1 MPKDRFSR
9 FKPINWNSDWKKT
22 GNTGSRYNI
31 LERKDAYD
39 AYAENAKLKQQITIQ
54 KQQKQA
60 PVPAK
65 PKKKLRSP
73 EQTAKI
79 ETTFSILEKYLNEW
93 EMNFYNSIMS
103 VPFEIS
109 EKQRE
114 IIKNM
119 WLKYRNQYFSD
130 NPE

>member
-1 MPKDRFSR
+1 MAKDRFSK
-9 FKPINWNSDWKKT
+9 FKPVNWNNDWKKS
-22 GNTGSRYNI
+22 GNFGSRYNT
-31 LERKDAYD
+31 LERKDTYD
-39 AYAENAKLKQQITIQ
+39 AYRANQEYKDSISVKQQIS
-54 KQQKQA
+54 K
-60 PVPAK
+60 PVK

-109 EKQRE
+109 EKQKE

-119 WLKYRNQYFSD
+119 WQKYKFQYFQD
-130 NPE
+130 NP